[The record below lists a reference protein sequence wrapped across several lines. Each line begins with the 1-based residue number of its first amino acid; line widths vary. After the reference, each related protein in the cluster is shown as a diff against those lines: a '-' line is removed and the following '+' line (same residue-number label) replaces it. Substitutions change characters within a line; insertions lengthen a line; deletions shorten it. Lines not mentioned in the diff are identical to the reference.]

1 MGGDIYI
8 LYADSLGYHGIG
20 FLLAEKCSFPRL
32 LYRGVSITAARRP
45 LNQASY
51 GMVTLSCTY
60 LSLYKLFLSFD
71 CLLLLPFLVPLPLF
85 VSRSFF

>member
-20 FLLAEKCSFPRL
+20 FLLAETCGLPRL

-51 GMVTLSCTY
+51 GMVALSSTTF
-60 LSLYKLFLSFD
+60 SFL
-71 CLLLLPFLVPLPLF
+71 
-85 VSRSFF
+85 